1 MTFSYCFARLI
12 PMSTHSSPTVLHVK
26 RLFRSHPRSNQRG
39 TLRDLYTF
47 GLMSV
52 FRRDSVL
59 RVWEPLRE
67 TPHREGRVMSE
78 R

>member
-1 MTFSYCFARLI
+1 MPT
-12 PMSTHSSPTVLHVK
+12 PSSPNILRVK
-26 RLFRSHPRSNQRG
+26 RLFRPQPRTSQRG

-52 FRRDSVL
+52 FRRDSVF
-59 RVWEPLRE
+59 RVWEPMRE
-67 TPHREGRVMSE
+67 TRR